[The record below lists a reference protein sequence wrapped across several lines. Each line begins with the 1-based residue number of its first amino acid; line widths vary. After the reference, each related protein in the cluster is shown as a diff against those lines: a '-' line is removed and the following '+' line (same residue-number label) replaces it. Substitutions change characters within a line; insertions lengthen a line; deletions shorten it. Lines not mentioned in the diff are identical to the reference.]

1 MRKSIVLLLTL
12 LMALSFTACASTAE
26 NGGADPAESSEMQLL
41 EPGKLIVATDA
52 TFPPYE
58 MPAEDGVGVADSGIT
73 GIDLEIASEIAD
85 RLGLELVIEDLP
97 FDQALY
103 SPQNGKADVLLAGVN
118 ASFDRVQFMRFS
130 DPYASC
136 VQVIVVPEGSH
147 IKARADLDK
156 KQLGTVYGMTSWI
169 LSVDEFGEDAVT
181 VFDRYD
187 DAFSALSDGSVDALI
202 LEEEPAKT
210 LTEAQDGWT
219 ILDENFSE
227 AELAVGMAKE
237 NAGLQQAVNEA
248 LADMKSDGT
257 LHSIIERYIP
267 SDPA

>member
-1 MRKSIVLLLTL
+1 MRKTIALLLTL

-26 NGGADPAESSEMQLL
+26 NGGTDSVSSEMRLL

-58 MPAEDGVGVADSGIT
+58 MPAEDGVGVAGSGIT
-73 GIDLEIASEIAD
+73 GIDLEIASEIAA
-85 RLGLELVIEDLP
+85 RLELALVIEDIP

-103 SPQNGKADVLLAGVN
+103 SPQNGKADILLAGVN

-130 DPYASC
+130 EPYASS
-136 VQVIVVPEGSH
+136 VQVIVVPEGSP

-202 LEEEPAKT
+202 LEEAPAKT
-210 LTEAQDGWT
+210 LTEAADGWV

-248 LADMKSDGT
+248 LADMRDDGT
-257 LHSIIERYIP
+257 LQSIIERYIP